1 MASQPRSSYGE
12 GDLCLN
18 PTVPAHNPG
27 ADSNSS
33 HANGPTSAVA
43 RARRRGGKNLS
54 LPEPPQPQG
63 FTCFA
68 CRVAKVR
75 CDKSTPCNRCSQ
87 LALECISQGKGPG
100 RPSKASTPRARKAG
114 TNQPRPPR
122 LGALPEKHRD
132 PRLHA
137 LAGQARGP
145 PPPSAAFPIHH
156 RPSWPLHEPGPTPYL
171 PSGPTSSG
179 ESHHLY
185 RRQDHGVEEGKEG

>member
-33 HANGPTSAVA
+33 HANGHTSAVA

-68 CRVAKVR
+68 CRVAKGMLYV
-75 CDKSTPCNRCSQ
+75 
-87 LALECISQGKGPG
+87 LISASLSAEEKTAWSVEVGHDRFPG
-100 RPSKASTPRARKAG
+100 CG
-114 TNQPRPPR
+114 TEVD
-122 LGALPEKHRD
+122 LGEVLMTRRGGA
-132 PRLHA
+132 
-137 LAGQARGP
+137 QA
-145 PPPSAAFPIHH
+145 
-156 RPSWPLHEPGPTPYL
+156 
-171 PSGPTSSG
+171 
-179 ESHHLY
+179 
-185 RRQDHGVEEGKEG
+185 V